1 MNNKNT
7 PVCII
12 GAGPAGFT
20 TAFHLA
26 KVGIKSIILDKDI
39 SPRTKPCADI
49 LTSISLR
56 ELRKLFP
63 KFTDGLEVSKRLA
76 NSKGVIIHAP
86 NYHQFTMEYLPE
98 KGEDVPLCYAL
109 KRSDLDVFLTEQAR
123 ANPLIELIEQ
133 FNVKKIHRENGIV
146 TLSDNKGRSVE
157 TPLVI
162 VAAGSNA
169 PLAGQLTGEKKDF
182 KHFAVGVR
190 AYFKN
195 VKMPQTSNCELFI
208 REKMMPGAFYIAPFY
223 DDTMNVNM
231 VMRSDV
237 VKKKKINIKEL
248 FLKMIQEDPDLKERF
263 KDAEMIGEIQGSGLK
278 LGTKTR
284 KASGDN
290 FILTGDSAGLIDILS
305 ANGLPQAF
313 LSGRLAAEFAQ
324 KAILANDYSAQFTG
338 QFDEILFDAVDKYVK
353 TGKLIAPFMDKSWY
367 NWATKILINFFAK
380 RMQTN
385 DALRDL
391 LMYDSDAKHTILKP
405 SFYLKIF
412 FRSKNPDAESHL
424 VS

>member
-1 MNNKNT
+1 MKNKNT

-12 GAGPAGFT
+12 GAGPAGCT
-20 TAFHLA
+20 AAFHLA
-26 KVGIKSIILDKDI
+26 NAGIKSIILDKDT

-63 KFTDGLEVSKRLA
+63 EFTDGLEVSKRLA

-98 KGEDVPLCYAL
+98 KGEKVPLCYAL
-109 KRSDLDVFLTEQAR
+109 KRSDLDVFLTKEVK
-123 ANPLIELIEQ
+123 ANPLIELIED
-133 FNVKKIHRENGIV
+133 FNVKKINRKNGIV
-146 TLSDNKGRSVE
+146 TLSDSRGRSVQ
-157 TPLVI
+157 TPLVV
-162 VAAGSNA
+162 VAAGSNS
-169 PLAGQLTGEKKDF
+169 PLADQLTGEKKDF

-208 REKMMPGAFYIAPFY
+208 REKIMPGAFYIAPFY
-223 DDTMNVNM
+223 DNTMNVNM

-248 FLKMIQEDPDLKERF
+248 FLEMIQEDLDLKERF

-284 KASGDN
+284 KVSGDN

-313 LSGRLAAEFAQ
+313 LSGRLAAEFAR
-324 KAILANDYSAQFTG
+324 KAIEANEYSAQFTK
-338 QFDEILFDAVDKYVK
+338 QFDKILFDAVGKYVK
-353 TGKLIAPFMDKSWY
+353 TGKLIAPFMDKRWY
-367 NWATKILINFFAK
+367 NWVTTKLINFMAK
-380 RMQTN
+380 NMETN
-385 DALRDL
+385 DTLRDL
-391 LMYDSDAKHTILKP
+391 LMYDSNVKHTILKP

-412 FRSKNPDAESHL
+412 FKSKNPDADSQL
-424 VS
+424 V